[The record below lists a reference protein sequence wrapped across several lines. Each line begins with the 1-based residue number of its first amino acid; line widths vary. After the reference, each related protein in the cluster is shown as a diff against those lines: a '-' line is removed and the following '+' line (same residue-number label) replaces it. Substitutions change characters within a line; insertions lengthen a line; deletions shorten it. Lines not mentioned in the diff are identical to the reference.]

1 MSEHFKLRVNGRE
14 HEVAAEPK
22 TPLLY
27 VLRNDLG
34 LKGTRFGC
42 GTGQCGACMV
52 LMEGAAVPSCDTP
65 LWSAAGRDITTIE
78 GLGSREK
85 PHPLQQAFLEEQA
98 AQCGYCINGIL
109 MAAAAL
115 LRKKKNPTEA
125 EIVAA
130 LDRNL
135 CRCGTHVRILRAI
148 KNVTHK
154 PNVAG
159 KP

>member
-1 MSEHFKLRVNGRE
+1 MPERFKLRVNGRE

-22 TPLLY
+22 APLLY

-34 LKGTRFGC
+34 LKGSRFGC
-42 GTGQCGACMV
+42 GSGQCGACMV
-52 LMEGAAVPSCDTP
+52 LMDGKAVPSCDTP

-85 PHPLQQAFLEEQA
+85 PHPLQQAFLDEQA

-115 LRKKKNPTEA
+115 LQKIPNPTEA

-148 KNVTHK
+148 RRASKE
-154 PNVAG
+154 ASEA
-159 KP
+159 